1 MSSTSETLPSDPF
14 GSFLVALD
22 HALTQPATLHLLGGF
37 VVIYQYGAPRSTEDI
52 DAVEIVPASGV
63 QQMLAIAGRGSE
75 LHKKFSYLPGLRQ
88 CCNLPRRLRDP
99 TGHNVRAVI

>member
-22 HALTQPATLHLLGGF
+22 HALMQPATLR
-37 VVIYQYGAPRSTEDI
+37 YQYGAPRSTEDI